1 MVRRTAGTLNVDL
14 LKAELRTVH
23 LHVGVPAYALW
34 KGDAGSDAARTNVG
48 CRGQLLSVEG
58 ERES

>member
-48 CRGQLLSVEG
+48 CRGQLLSVD
-58 ERES
+58 